1 MAVSDSY
8 EKDLWES
15 GFQYIGAVDESGM
28 GSFAGAV
35 YVALVILPVDI
46 DYKNMLPGLND
57 SKKKTAEQRE
67 GLVSLIKKHSVAYC
81 IESAS
86 VQEIDELN
94 IYWARFAAV
103 KRALNK
109 IHPAPDYVL
118 MDGDKQIP
126 NISLPQKAI
135 VKGDAKSI
143 SIAAASILAKVA
155 RDKHIDEL
163 AAKVHQDYGWIKNKS
178 YYSVDH
184 VAAIKKHGK
193 TPYHREKYVRKYLPE
208 EAW

>member
-1 MAVSDSY
+1 MVVSDSF
-8 EKDLWES
+8 EQEIWS
-15 GFQYIGAVDESGM
+15 NGHQYIAGCDESGC
-28 GSFAGAV
+28 GCLAGDV
-35 YVALVILPVDI
+35 YVGLVILPVNI
-46 DYKNMLPGLND
+46 DYKTLLPGLND
-57 SKKKTAEQRE
+57 SKKKTAEQRAA
-67 GLVSLIKKHSVAYC
+67 LVSLIKQHATAYC
-81 IESAS
+81 VESAS

-109 IHPAPDYVL
+109 IQPTPNYVL

-126 NISLPQKAI
+126 DILTPQQTI
-135 VKGDAKSI
+135 VKGDGKSI

-155 RDKHIDEL
+155 RDEHIDEL
-163 AAKVHQDYGWIKNKS
+163 ATRVHSDYGWIKNKS
-178 YYSVDH
+178 YYSADH

-208 EAW
+208 ESW